1 MRIQTGRGTIPLI
14 TLIGI
19 WSISALNAL
28 PGLAV
33 TPILGKLSV
42 IFPHSTELDVQM
54 LSSLPS
60 LLIIPFIILAGK
72 LTEKVNFIRLLQVGL
87 AIFALSGILYLF
99 AGKMWQ
105 LIAISAM
112 LGVGSGMIIP
122 LSTGLISKYFVGPY
136 RVKQFGFSSAITNIT
151 LVVATAVTGY
161 LAEVNWHLPF
171 VVYLFPLVSLVLSVY
186 LRRSMI
192 SEEGSASIANDE
204 KEETGV
210 PPIDPEVGKS
220 KYGVNI
226 KHLLQVMMFYGLST
240 YLALIVTFNLPF
252 LMEEYHFSSGDS
264 GVMISLFFL
273 AIMAPG
279 LFLNRIVG
287 LFREKT
293 KFYSLLC
300 IAVGLA
306 LIWISP
312 KEWVIAPGCIL
323 VGLGYGVIQP
333 VIYDKTTHTAV
344 PKKATLALAFVM
356 MMNYLAILLCPFI
369 IDFFQSTVFHIKS
382 QQPLILPT
390 CFFFRCGEPPD
401 YPKSNCC
408 KSTTNRSSRQ
418 WTHPKRKQK
427 FKGIHIQPAEYF
439 RYSHAKISFQ
449 FFILHTY

>member
-192 SEEGSASIANDE
+192 REEGSASIANDE

-382 QQPLILPT
+382 QQFAFVFNLCITLVALIWA
-390 CFFFRCGEPPD
+390 
-401 YPKSNCC
+401 YC
-408 KSTTNRSSRQ
+408 KRNTFL
-418 WTHPKRKQK
+418 
-427 FKGIHIQPAEYF
+427 FKE
-439 RYSHAKISFQ
+439 
-449 FFILHTY
+449 

>member
-72 LTEKVNFIRLLQVGL
+72 LTKKVNFIRLLQVGL

-382 QQPLILPT
+382 QQFAFVFNLCITLVALIWA
-390 CFFFRCGEPPD
+390 
-401 YPKSNCC
+401 YC
-408 KSTTNRSSRQ
+408 KRNTFL
-418 WTHPKRKQK
+418 
-427 FKGIHIQPAEYF
+427 FKE
-439 RYSHAKISFQ
+439 
-449 FFILHTY
+449 

>member
-72 LTEKVNFIRLLQVGL
+72 LTEKANFIRLLQVGL

-99 AGKMWQ
+99 AGTMWQ

-333 VIYDKTTHTAV
+333 VIYDKTTHTAF
-344 PKKATLALAFVM
+344 PKKATLAVAFVM

-382 QQPLILPT
+382 QQFAFVFNLCITLVALIWA
-390 CFFFRCGEPPD
+390 
-401 YPKSNCC
+401 YC
-408 KSTTNRSSRQ
+408 KRNTFL
-418 WTHPKRKQK
+418 
-427 FKGIHIQPAEYF
+427 FKE
-439 RYSHAKISFQ
+439 
-449 FFILHTY
+449 

>member
-252 LMEEYHFSSGDS
+252 LVEEYHFSSGDS

-382 QQPLILPT
+382 QQFAFVFNLCITLVALIWA
-390 CFFFRCGEPPD
+390 
-401 YPKSNCC
+401 YC
-408 KSTTNRSSRQ
+408 KRNTFL
-418 WTHPKRKQK
+418 
-427 FKGIHIQPAEYF
+427 FKE
-439 RYSHAKISFQ
+439 
-449 FFILHTY
+449 